1 MNRREFLGA
10 TSLAMLKP
18 SAEAATPLRPNIV
31 FILADDLG
39 YGDIGCYGQQQ
50 IQTPNI
56 DRLAA
61 EGVRFT
67 DGYAGAAVCAPSR
80 CSLITGLHT
89 GHARTRA
96 NMSPNLPL
104 RPQDVTITEVLKQAG
119 YRTGL
124 VGKWSL
130 GELGSTGYPTRKG
143 FDDWFGY
150 FSQTHAHNYYPE
162 HLLDN
167 ETAVLQRGNSG
178 THKTDYAPDQFTA
191 RALSFIERNSGKSP
205 FFLHVCYTIPHTNN
219 ELGRDTGNGQEV
231 PGDEPYSGKSWP
243 QVEKNFAAMITRMD
257 RDVGKIMAQLK
268 KSGQDENTLVIFT
281 SDNGPHQEGGHTP
294 KFFES
299 SGALRGIKRDVYEG
313 GIRIP
318 SIARWPA
325 RVKAGRV
332 SNQPWAFWDF
342 LPTAAELA
350 GVACPAGLDGIS
362 IVPTLLGGRQQQHEY
377 FYWESHDKGFDQS
390 VRMGSWKGVRH
401 GRKGAVEVY
410 DLSSDLA
417 ERNNVAAQHAD
428 VAAKIA
434 GIMDTARTESKEFPV
449 REPPAKKAGR
459 KG

>member
-1 MNRREFLGA
+1 
-10 TSLAMLKP
+10 
-18 SAEAATPLRPNIV
+18 
-31 FILADDLG
+31 
-39 YGDIGCYGQQQ
+39 
-50 IQTPNI
+50 
-56 DRLAA
+56 
-61 EGVRFT
+61 
-67 DGYAGAAVCAPSR
+67 
-80 CSLITGLHT
+80 
-89 GHARTRA
+89 
-96 NMSPNLPL
+96 
-104 RPQDVTITEVLKQAG
+104 
-119 YRTGL
+119 
-124 VGKWSL
+124 
-130 GELGSTGYPTRKG
+130 
-143 FDDWFGY
+143 
-150 FSQTHAHNYYPE
+150 
-162 HLLDN
+162 
-167 ETAVLQRGNSG
+167 
-178 THKTDYAPDQFTA
+178 
-191 RALSFIERNSGKSP
+191 
-205 FFLHVCYTIPHTNN
+205 
-219 ELGRDTGNGQEV
+219 
-231 PGDEPYSGKSWP
+231 
-243 QVEKNFAAMITRMD
+243 MITRMD
-257 RDVGKIMAQLK
+257 KDVGKIMAQLK

-313 GIRIP
+313 GIRVP

-342 LPTAAELA
+342 LPTAADLA
-350 GVACPAGLDGIS
+350 GVPCPAGLDGIS

-390 VRMGSWKGVRH
+390 VRMGNWKGVRH

-449 REPPAKKAGR
+449 RERTAKKAGR